1 MLSFLASF
9 DPSVWLG
16 ELTGT
21 NRKEKAS
28 TNQRAMGDLHGKT
41 TTTTQEHLISRCS
54 STFCGLVGIRLD
66 ASGGCSALFVGH
78 GKDTVPT
85 LGWLFEEI
93 FLAALPVRPRR
104 AVVWPL
110 VQNLLKRL
118 LRRLPLPLAGARAS
132 PLEKFDSRTNRFRR
146 AVQDRKSTRLNSSH
160 VEISYAVFCLKKK
173 KEKDIDYQH

>member
-28 TNQRAMGDLHGKT
+28 TNQRAMGDLQGKT

-66 ASGGCSALFVGH
+66 ALVGFLALFVCH
-78 GKDTVPT
+78 GIDTVPT
-85 LGWLFEEI
+85 LRNLCVEI
-93 FLAALPVRPRR
+93 FQSAL
-104 AVVWPL
+104 L
-110 VQNLLKRL
+110 V
-118 LRRLPLPLAGARAS
+118 
-132 PLEKFDSRTNRFRR
+132 
-146 AVQDRKSTRLNSSH
+146 SS
-160 VEISYAVFCLKKK
+160 
-173 KEKDIDYQH
+173 